1 MQKCLLHFYAKLRDS
16 ETLQGRPGAVPF
28 AVPMLSTRCALAS
41 FRDEHLDNANDSL
54 SQSQYAD
61 DSLSQ
66 DEDDCLAQSQ

>member
-1 MQKCLLHFYAKLRDS
+1 MDL

-41 FRDEHLDNANDSL
+41 IRDEHLDNANDSW

-61 DSLSQ
+61 ESLSQ
-66 DEDDCLAQSQ
+66 DEDDSFSQS